1 MTELISSFIKQES
14 DASTQKHS
22 SWMEVE
28 EKPGSNPVDLKSQFD
43 PFLYVTQYNQ
53 LINRTLGV
61 SHLIC
66 LDHLLMRCW

>member
-14 DASTQKHS
+14 DVATQKHA
-22 SWMEVE
+22 WMEVE

-61 SHLIC
+61 SI
-66 LDHLLMRCW
+66 